1 MLEIKMLEKFT
12 VAVICLILM
21 GVAIS
26 IPFPEVKAEKPPEVK
41 AEKPPEVVEPAS
53 RMKLVEQSSLSSFD
67 HAYLISLDNKE
78 YMIVSH
84 HQGGIQILEVTK

>member
-1 MLEIKMLEKFT
+1 MFEKICVF
-12 VAVICLILM
+12 VICLALLL
-21 GVAIS
+21 VAAAS
-26 IPFPEVKAEKPPEVK
+26 TPQHVSS
-41 AEKPPEVVEPAS
+41 EKPPEVVEPAS

-84 HQGGIQILEVTK
+84 HQSGIQIVEVTK

>member
-26 IPFPEVKAEKPPEVK
+26 IPFPEVKAEKPPEV
-41 AEKPPEVVEPAS
+41 VEPAS
-53 RMKLVEQSSLSSFD
+53 RMKLVEQSTLGFYINV
-67 HAYLISLDNKE
+67 YLINVDNKE
-78 YMIVSH
+78 YMIASH
-84 HQGGIQILEVTK
+84 REGGIQIVEVTK

>member
-26 IPFPEVKAEKPPEVK
+26 IPFPEVK